1 VTPQVERRVSVRLI
15 GSRVSALLP
24 MEALMDSFALSLGKA
39 ICDASTVVV
48 YAARCA
54 DRSVLRPVGYCLL
67 MVLVWAIGFTAS
79 RVGAPR

>member
-1 VTPQVERRVSVRLI
+1 
-15 GSRVSALLP
+15 
-24 MEALMDSFALSLGKA
+24 MDSFALSLGKA